1 MAQQR
6 FLALDALRGLAA
18 FVVMGQH
25 ADGHLRQVLPHG
37 HLAVDFFFVLSG
49 FVLAHAYGEDSSA
62 VGFFWARL
70 TRLYPM
76 YLVGVL
82 LGVIEL
88 ALRGTSDVDLATMI
102 GPALLFLPSMP
113 AGAVYLYPLDAPAW
127 SLLSELLANALW
139 FPARR
144 RMKGVLGI
152 GVLVAGAVAV
162 LVVYA
167 TLGRVGGGAMWN
179 NILAGFAR
187 VGFGFTAGT
196 LLYHVWRRASV
207 RPRVPGWVAPLLLG
221 AVLAAPFPTAL
232 EPLAVFLVPPMVYVG
247 ACAQPLAGWASVSRW
262 LGDVSYPVYTI
273 HLPII
278 GLIGVLVTRP
288 LAAAGA
294 QHIALVV
301 LPATFAFVAL
311 CATLAE
317 RFYERPLRR
326 WLGALPRVGAAA
338 AAKPVVAAPARLSPR

>member
-1 MAQQR
+1 MAQKR

-18 FVVMGQH
+18 FAVMGQH
-25 ADGHLRQVLPHG
+25 VDGHIRRLLPHG

-62 VGFFWARL
+62 VGFFRARL

-76 YLVGVL
+76 YLVGTL

-88 ALRGTSDVDLATMI
+88 SLRGTSAVDLATMV
-102 GPALLFLPSMP
+102 GPALLFLPSIP
-113 AGAVYLYPLDAPAW
+113 VGAVYLYPLDAPAW
-127 SLLSELLANALW
+127 SLLSELVANALW

-144 RMKGVLGI
+144 RMQGLFGLAVLI
-152 GVLVAGAVAV
+152 AGAAAI

-167 TLGRVGGGAMWN
+167 VLGRVGGGAMWS

-196 LLYHVWRRASV
+196 LLYQIWRRTAV
-207 RPRVPGWVAPLLLG
+207 RPRVPGWVGALLLG
-221 AVLAAPFPTAL
+221 AVLAAPLPAIFDLL
-232 EPLAVFLVPPMVYVG
+232 EILLIPAVVYLG
-247 ACAQPLAGWASVSRW
+247 ACAQPVAGWASLSRW
-262 LGDVSYPVYTI
+262 LGDVSYPIYTI

-278 GLIGVLVTRP
+278 GIIGVLVVRP
-288 LAAAGA
+288 LAGAGM
-294 QHIALVV
+294 QHLALVM
-301 LPATFAFVAL
+301 LPASFAFVAL

-317 RFYERPLRR
+317 RFYERPVRR
-326 WLGALPRVGAAA
+326 WLSGLPAVA
-338 AAKPVVAAPARLSPR
+338 AAKTVPTAHAGMSPR